1 MNKVRTGEEALR
13 VFDYLGIKEVSK
25 EWQKNKGT
33 HVYELPFK
41 TMYNNGH
48 VEINRF
54 TIYKNG
60 YVRKMVVYGENNA
73 SQSCYQINKV
83 RKVAEF
89 VKDYDYNDKTCEHTW
104 NGKYRKI
111 YGNVRVMVDGH
122 KQRLVYLCNYILKNY
137 YNNKKYSLVGD
148 YTRLRVS
155 EVHGKFWKNER
166 EKDEWPFEDVQRND
180 IKEFEE
186 TNNKFFSKA
195 AQEYIANDV
204 QVIINGHRYNLS

>member
-1 MNKVRTGEEALR
+1 MKKVRTGEEALR

-41 TMYNNGH
+41 TMYYNGRA
-48 VEINRF
+48 EINRF

-89 VKDYDYNDKTCEHTW
+89 VKDYKWDDGENNMIWT
-104 NGKYRKI
+104 GKYRKI
-111 YGNVRVMVDGH
+111 YGNVRVMVDTH

-137 YNNKKYSLVGD
+137 YNNKKYNLVGE
-148 YTRLRVS
+148 YTMKRVA
-155 EVHGKFWKNER
+155 EVH
-166 EKDEWPFEDVQRND
+166 DEWWRGERYKVENDLPFFDSDEHDSVKTIQSEDTKHGISPNHK
-180 IKEFEE
+180 I
-186 TNNKFFSKA
+186 
-195 AQEYIANDV
+195 
-204 QVIINGHRYNLS
+204 QVIIDGHRYNLS

>member
-1 MNKVRTGEEALR
+1 MKKVRTGEEALR

-41 TMYNNGH
+41 TMYYNGSA
-48 VEINRF
+48 EINRF

-89 VKDYDYNDKTCEHTW
+89 VKDYDYNNETCEHTW
-104 NGKYRKI
+104 TGKYRKI

-155 EVHGKFWKNER
+155 EVHGKFWRQELEQNPLPFDG
-166 EKDEWPFEDVQRND
+166 DEHDLVRTIQSEDTKHGISPNHK
-180 IKEFEE
+180 I
-186 TNNKFFSKA
+186 
-195 AQEYIANDV
+195 
-204 QVIINGHRYNLS
+204 QVIIDGHRYNLS

>member
-1 MNKVRTGEEALR
+1 MKKVRTGEEALR

-41 TMYNNGH
+41 TMYNNGST
-48 VEINRF
+48 EINRF

-89 VKDYDYNDKTCEHTW
+89 VKDYDYNNETCEHTW
-104 NGKYRKI
+104 TGKYRKI

-155 EVHGKFWKNER
+155 EVHGKFWRQELEQNPLPFDG
-166 EKDEWPFEDVQRND
+166 DEHDLVRTIQSEDTKHGISPNHK
-180 IKEFEE
+180 I
-186 TNNKFFSKA
+186 
-195 AQEYIANDV
+195 
-204 QVIINGHRYNLS
+204 QVIIDGHRYNLS

>member
-1 MNKVRTGEEALR
+1 MKKVRTGEEALR

-41 TMYNNGH
+41 TMYNNGST
-48 VEINRF
+48 EINRF

-60 YVRKMVVYGENNA
+60 YVRKMVVYGDDDA
-73 SQSCYQINKV
+73 TKSCYQINKV

-89 VKDYDYNDKTCEHTW
+89 VKDYDYNDETCEFTW

-111 YGNVRVMVDGH
+111 YGNARVMVDGH

-155 EVHGKFWKNER
+155 EVHGKFWRQELEENPLPFDG
-166 EKDEWPFEDVQRND
+166 DEHDLVRTIQSEDTKHGISPNHK
-180 IKEFEE
+180 I
-186 TNNKFFSKA
+186 
-195 AQEYIANDV
+195 
-204 QVIINGHRYNLS
+204 QVIIDGHRYNLS